1 MMNRRIERL
10 ILATLAFVI
19 MLPFAAFAQSS
30 FAGLVRDES
39 GGVLPGVTVEAA
51 SPALIEKVRVA
62 TTDGDGRYRIIDLR
76 PGLYALTFTVP
87 GFSTIV
93 RSGLELAAD
102 VVVTINVDMKVGALE
117 QAITVTGQTP
127 TVDVQQASQSIV
139 LQSRVV
145 D

>member
-62 TTDGDGRYRIIDLR
+62 TTDNSIATLAPALKATNPDVGGSYMTNAVMMRGHGVPSSQTALLIDGFIAN
-76 PGLYALTFTVP
+76 LYA
-87 GFSTIV
+87 G
-93 RSGLELAAD
+93 GLATPYFNEA
-102 VVVTINVDMKVGALE
+102 VGAE
-117 QAITVTGQTP
+117 I
-127 TVDVQQASQSIV
+127 SI
-139 LQSRVV
+139 STSANPAETA
-145 D
+145 